1 MQDFSGLRFEG
12 MLTISGTCNIEG
24 ISRLPHCKKVNFHG
38 RVTEKELLILHP
50 ETEELLCP
58 DTFDLDM
65 LPAGSR
71 LKYISLNSNFY
82 HRKKEEYTDFLR
94 RASERGI
101 VCGYGIEPDLSQD
114 LSDCLLKKVE
124 LRWDEK
130 HKDISTLPQAE
141 ELCILSPA
149 YGFDNRFLKDAS

>member
-65 LPAGSR
+65 LPTGSR

-82 HRKKEEYTDFLR
+82 HRKR
-94 RASERGI
+94 RSIRIFCVGLPSAESCAATALNPTCRRICPI
-101 VCGYGIEPDLSQD
+101 VC
-114 LSDCLLKKVE
+114 
-124 LRWDEK
+124 
-130 HKDISTLPQAE
+130 
-141 ELCILSPA
+141 
-149 YGFDNRFLKDAS
+149 